1 MGDLWYLAL
10 AYGVIWVVLL
20 AYLYSIA
27 RRQESLRQEVKALE
41 KTLEGE
47 SEAEEE
53 TGEAEPFLTLV
64 QGGGAPR
71 EGPARARSAGRGRR
85 DNC

>member
-64 QGGGAPR
+64 QGEGAPR
-71 EGPARARSAGRGRR
+71 EGPARARAAGRGRR
-85 DNC
+85 DSC

>member
-41 KTLEGE
+41 EALEGE

-53 TGEAEPFLTLV
+53 TGEAEPFLTLI
-64 QGGGAPR
+64 QGEGAPR
-71 EGPARARSAGRGRR
+71 EGPARARSAGRGHR
-85 DNC
+85 DSC

>member
-41 KTLEGE
+41 EALEGE

-53 TGEAEPFLTLV
+53 TGEAEHFLTLI
-64 QGGGAPR
+64 QGEDAPR

-85 DNC
+85 DSC